1 MLVARPTT
9 LAEVF
14 DALDELP
21 DAHLLAG
28 GTDLMV
34 EVNFGHRRPP
44 SVVALRRVEELRG
57 YDVLNDEVVL
67 RAGTTWTEVENDLVD
82 VLPGLAAAART
93 VGSPQMRNAG
103 TVGGNVGTA
112 SPAGDGL
119 PVLGAM
125 DATVVLASR
134 GGDRRLPLAEF
145 ITGVKRTAI
154 QPGEVIREVRVPRL
168 DGPQQFLKV
177 GTRNAMVI
185 SIVVCGLVVDRS
197 GRSVRL
203 ALGSR
208 TRGPG
213 SASWPAMPP
222 PPSPTSAA
230 RPSSAGTPSEWSPPE
245 PCRGASQHERA
256 TGRPGRPA
264 HRELPPV
271 GQRQGPGG
279 RRRLD
284 RREPALRAQGAPRPP
299 RRQERLRAGR
309 VRLLLGDARRHPG
322 GLLLRDG
329 RRRGRQRR
337 PHCRGP
343 EPRGRADRR
352 PAGLLR
358 AGCRA
363 VRLLHPRDDRGHAR
377 PAGPPARRRRAGAAR
392 GPLRQPVPLHRIRQ
406 DLRRLPRRQGGARP
420 CQHLACQE
428 PSRARAGLPAWAR
441 ASCGRTPRPR
451 PRASSPSPPT
461 CGRRAWSGARPCA
474 APTHTPA
481 SG

>member
-9 LAEVF
+9 LAAVF

-44 SVVALRRVEELRG
+44 AVVGLRRVEELSG
-57 YDVLNDEVVL
+57 YDVLDDEVVL
-67 RAGTTWTEVENDLVD
+67 RAGVTWTEVENDLAD

-134 GGDRRLPLAEF
+134 GGERRLPLAEF

-185 SIVVCGLVVDRS
+185 SIVVCGLVVDRA

-203 ALGSR
+203 GLGS
-208 TRGPG
+208 
-213 SASWPAMPP
+213 
-222 PPSPTSAA
+222 
-230 RPSSAGTPSEWSPPE
+230 
-245 PCRGASQHERA
+245 
-256 TGRPGRPA
+256 
-264 HRELPPV
+264 V
-271 GQRQGPGG
+271 
-279 RRRLD
+279 
-284 RREPALRAQGAPRPP
+284 APRP
-299 RRQERLRAGR
+299 LRATAAEEFIAGEIDW
-309 VRLLLGDARRHPG
+309 DAMTAPPDAVARFGELARDAATPISDQRGTAEFRRHAVG
-322 GLLLRDG
+322 VVAT
-329 RRRGRQRR
+329 
-337 PHCRGP
+337 
-343 EPRGRADRR
+343 RALKRS
-352 PAGLLR
+352 L
-358 AGCRA
+358 
-363 VRLLHPRDDRGHAR
+363 
-377 PAGPPARRRRAGAAR
+377 AA
-392 GPLRQPVPLHRIRQ
+392 
-406 DLRRLPRRQGGARP
+406 
-420 CQHLACQE
+420 
-428 PSRARAGLPAWAR
+428 
-441 ASCGRTPRPR
+441 
-451 PRASSPSPPT
+451 
-461 CGRRAWSGARPCA
+461 
-474 APTHTPA
+474 
-481 SG
+481 